1 MIDADTSTTPTD
13 LITLVRATSAALRER
28 ETELVLLAVAWAD
41 AHPDL
46 DTEREPWDQSED
58 RDPHAPDPRVPA
70 LAWNAGAPFAAALG
84 MSTGAGEAMIRDAL
98 VLRHLL
104 PTVWGRLLAHELP
117 VWRARRIAQAVL
129 GRPDDVVAHLDEA
142 IAPVAEKVGPVT
154 LDRLIDEAM
163 MRLYP
168 EERELA
174 QLEALDARHA
184 TLHEESMTETG
195 VGDMSIR
202 GDWKDLHDFS
212 ETLSEIAAR
221 LAQADASADRPA
233 DSIDVRRSRAV
244 GVLADPAAAAAL
256 LAEGPTPSPRRRTTL
271 VVHLSEDAILGLDP
285 VGRNEI
291 TSGPVLVQQVREWCG
306 RIDGHL
312 TVLPVVDLAD
322 HVSVGRYEVGDR
334 LRTRISLI
342 NPSCVFP
349 WCSRPA
355 RNCDADHVVA
365 YSVGGRT
372 CDGNLAPLCRRH
384 HRLKT
389 SAGWRYRTI
398 ETGVWVWSDP
408 HGQRFLRDDRG
419 TTDITPV
426 PRRGPDNPPDPA
438 RPPP

>member
-1 MIDADTSTTPTD
+1 MVVTSAATTSTA
-13 LITLVRATSAALRER
+13 LIAMVRETSAALREL
-28 ETELVLLAVAWAD
+28 ETDLVLLAAAWAD

-46 DTEREPWDQSED
+46 DANPAVSVLPDDS
-58 RDPHAPDPRVPA
+58 DPDEPDPRVPA
-70 LAWNAGAPFAAALG
+70 VAWDAGAPFAAALG

-98 VLRHLL
+98 VLRHLM
-104 PTVWGRLLAHELP
+104 PSVWERLLAHELP
-117 VWRARRIAQAVL
+117 VWRARRIAQAVI

-142 IAPVAEKVGPVT
+142 IAPIAEKVGPVA

-184 TLHEESMTETG
+184 TLHAESMTETG
-195 VGDMSIR
+195 VGDMTIR

-212 ETLSEIAAR
+212 ETLSEIAVR
-221 LAQADASADRPA
+221 LAEVDAAADRPV

-244 GVLADPAAAAAL
+244 GVMADPAAAAAL
-256 LAEGPTPSPRRRTTL
+256 LAQRPAPAPKRRTTL
-271 VVHLSEDAILGLDP
+271 VVHLTEDAVRGLDL

-291 TSGPVLVQQVREWCG
+291 TSGPVLEQQVREWCG
-306 RIDGHL
+306 RTDTHV
-312 TVLPVVDLAD
+312 TVVPVIDLAD
-322 HVSVGRYEVGDR
+322 NVSVDRYEVRDR

-342 NPSCVFP
+342 SPSCVFP

-355 RNCDADHVVA
+355 RACDADHVVA
-365 YSVGGRT
+365 YDEGGPT
-372 CDGNLAPLCRRH
+372 CDRNLAPLCRRH

-398 ETGVWVWSDP
+398 ETGMWVWSDP

-419 TTDITPV
+419 TTDVTPE
-426 PRRGPDNPPDPA
+426 